1 MMLMP
6 TAKRKDNAIM
16 LEERS
21 WVSWGAAS
29 RRWVSHRSAAGGN
42 RQLVVEPRVPSWGE
56 ERKGEELCERPEFEC
71 EPVIVNNTTCAQD
84 LVNKKKKKK
93 KLEESRSRPRPPSTR
108 GWRARWPV

>member
-1 MMLMP
+1 MP
-6 TAKRKDNAIM
+6 MPSAKGKDNAMM
-16 LEERS
+16 LGERS

-42 RQLVVEPRVPSWGE
+42 RQLVVEPRVPCWGE

-93 KLEESRSRPRPPSTR
+93 KLQESRTRPRPPSTR

>member
-1 MMLMP
+1 MP
-6 TAKRKDNAIM
+6 TAKRKDNAM
-16 LEERS
+16 MSGERS
-21 WVSWGAAS
+21 WVSWGAASS

-71 EPVIVNNTTCAQD
+71 EPVIVNTTCAQD
-84 LVNKKKKKK
+84 LVNKKKDN
-93 KLEESRSRPRPPSTR
+93 KLEESRTRPRPLSTR